1 MTVLDECVRCGACC
15 YGDEMWIHVMAAD
28 DDILG
33 EENVRR
39 LTVLTE
45 HGRGYRARSMKMVG
59 GRCIAFRGDLGD
71 GHPGCSIYEC
81 RPEICRAFRAGSSDC
96 QAARRRRGIDD

>member
-1 MTVLDECVRCGACC
+1 
-15 YGDEMWIHVMAAD
+15 MWIHVMAVD

-33 EENVRR
+33 EENVQR

-59 GRCIAFRGDLGD
+59 GCCIAFRGELGD
-71 GHPGCSIYEC
+71 GRPGCSIYER
-81 RPEICRAFRAGSSDC
+81 RPEICRGFRAGSADC
-96 QAARRRRGIDD
+96 QAARRRRGIVD